1 MIGTSLY
8 TLLSGHAPLTALVGT
23 NIFPVRV
30 PQEVENPVVC
40 FGITKTEPQETKQFV
55 SSEDWTDVELIIYSD
70 DYDLSHQIASE
81 VRAALDKNRSI
92 SGISDIVFQDF
103 EDGWEDARQC
113 YAPILKFLV
122 IAAP

>member
-8 TLLSGHAPLTALVGT
+8 TLLSAHAPLVALVGDK
-23 NIFPVRV
+23 IYPVRV
-30 PQEVENPVVC
+30 PQEVENPVVL
-40 FGITKTEPQETKQFV
+40 FGITKTEPQETKQAV
-55 SSEDWTDVELIIYSD
+55 SSEDWLDVDIIVYAD
-70 DYDLSHQIASE
+70 DYDLSQQIAKE
-81 VRAALDKNRSI
+81 VRTALDKNRTI
-92 SGISDIVFQDF
+92 PTISDIVFQDF